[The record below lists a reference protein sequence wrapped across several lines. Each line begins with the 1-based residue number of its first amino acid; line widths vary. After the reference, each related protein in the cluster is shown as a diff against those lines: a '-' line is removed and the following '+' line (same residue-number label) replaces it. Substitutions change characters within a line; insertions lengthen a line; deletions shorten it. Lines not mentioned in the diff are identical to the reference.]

1 MAARSTAQRVMQW
14 FTLLCVVL
22 CIGAWQWTRWQ
33 SQAAEPQQQIAGVLL
48 HQLSHTPIKAVAL
61 TVDGDFTPR
70 QWRQLQTT
78 LQAQNAKV
86 SIFTNAQTLQM
97 LPALF
102 AQLHQAG
109 QQFGNDACTRHC
121 QPASQAW
128 QWRHAILTNDAAIR
142 QLGDSAPIML
152 RLPDG
157 NEGVALPLWLKF
169 HQRWHIRWSYAFQPR
184 RAIKPQFDQFFQQLT
199 PGMIIRMPADQALL
213 DALPGLI
220 ANLHAYGYQLLTL
233 NELIQQQ
240 PLPWQQNPH

>member
-109 QQFGNDACTRHC
+109 QQFGNDACTRRC

-128 QWRHAILTNDAAIR
+128 QWRHAILANDAAIR
-142 QLGDSAPIML
+142 QLGDAAPIML

-184 RAIKPQFDQFFQQLT
+184 RDIKPQFDQLFQQLT